1 MTTIQSPYL
10 KWLRDQSQYPTD
22 FDLTSIRLN
31 WTETLVWNGPLSAE
45 DQLPSRI
52 IVWRYFGKIYWVETT
67 KLLLLAWH
75 LLHWQISFKCMKIWN
90 HSPQYLP
97 ILNASLLPSRFSSWG
112 TEVEKGLWENPTTSL
127 ILLFPWFDSG
137 NRANISFLSVL
148 SLQQHLLRD
157 GTGYKSVYKETQ
169 NMNSA
174 RNVRE
179 MYKKFWNVIYLKS
192 PLHTKQFM
200 MYEYELLKCF
210 DLKVVIMPLAE
221 PGKYF
226 IIWCC

>member
-1 MTTIQSPYL
+1 MKRLFLSGHTIVQDVRNKNPHWMSTIQYPYS

-75 LLHWQISFKCMKIWN
+75 LLHWQISFKCMKISN
-90 HSPQYLP
+90 RNPQYLP

-127 ILLFPWFDSG
+127 ILLFPWFDLG
-137 NRANISFLSVL
+137 NWANISFSSVL
-148 SLQQHLLRD
+148 SL
-157 GTGYKSVYKETQ
+157 
-169 NMNSA
+169 
-174 RNVRE
+174 
-179 MYKKFWNVIYLKS
+179 
-192 PLHTKQFM
+192 
-200 MYEYELLKCF
+200 
-210 DLKVVIMPLAE
+210 
-221 PGKYF
+221 
-226 IIWCC
+226 